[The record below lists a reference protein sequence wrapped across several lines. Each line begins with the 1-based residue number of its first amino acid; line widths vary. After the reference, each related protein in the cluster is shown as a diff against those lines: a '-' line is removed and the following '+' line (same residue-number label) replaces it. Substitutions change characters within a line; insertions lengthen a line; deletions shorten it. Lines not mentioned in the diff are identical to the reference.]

1 MSKNY
6 QMLLKTLGMIALGIL
21 LVAVIL
27 YLSGNR
33 TNAQMALGVGITMS
47 GIALIMYSLR
57 PS

>member
-1 MSKNY
+1 
-6 QMLLKTLGMIALGIL
+6 MLLKALGMIALGIL